1 MSSQKKERK
10 VLILKQELT
19 KIYMHY
25 FEDTHKTPREEQT
38 KVGTEKKPSAE
49 VFEDTENFS
58 FPGQ

>member
-1 MSSQKKERK
+1 
-10 VLILKQELT
+10 
-19 KIYMHY
+19 MHY

-49 VFEDTENFS
+49 VFEDTEIFS